1 MLLAAREVLGHRRCA
16 GWLGGDGGCGS
27 SVGEGTVRGGRL
39 LVVTLAEP
47 PSAR

>member
-1 MLLAAREVLGHRRCA
+1 MAAREVLGHRRCA